1 MFVSLTLNKLDP
13 RCRAWARPITMS
25 TINRY
30 RTLVRN
36 ISRVY
41 AATTDSAAVLE
52 KGLDEIV
59 ACAAPADADA
69 WNKVGTDS
77 ERLLTVWAAREKDP
91 AARVLA
97 DQLIG
102 ALYEFAEAEDEV
114 KADAAPVAPPPT
126 PALVITEPDKIAHV
140 PSTVLTL
147 ADTASEASEE
157 AEAEAEVDE
166 SASEASE
173 EADADEEEEAEVDES
188 ASEAEGEGEVADSD
202 DEVGLEVEQVFY
214 RGRPYW
220 LESNTKQLFAV
231 LGEEDVGDEI
241 GTWPDYPAGKPK
253 INV

>member
-1 MFVSLTLNKLDP
+1 
-13 RCRAWARPITMS
+13 MS

-41 AATTDSAAVLE
+41 AATNDSAAVLE

-59 ACAAPADADA
+59 ECAAPADADT
-69 WNKVGTDS
+69 WNKVGIDS
-77 ERLLTVWAAREKDP
+77 ERLLTVWTAREKDP
-91 AARVLA
+91 AAQVLA
-97 DQLIG
+97 DQLIN
-102 ALYEFAEAEDEV
+102 ALYEFAEADTT
-114 KADAAPVAPPPT
+114 AAPVAPPPT

-140 PSTVLTL
+140 PSAVLTL
-147 ADTASEASEE
+147 ADSDSDSEDETAVEAEAASETSEE
-157 AEAEAEVDE
+157 AEDVEVEVEA
-166 SASEASE
+166 
-173 EADADEEEEAEVDES
+173 DES
-188 ASEAEGEGEVADSD
+188 ASEAEEEAEGEAADSD